1 MSARRWRSVLLFS
14 AILALPAALPQSES
28 RSSRAEAQLREIRA
42 EIDRVRGQVRRDA
55 AERERLARRLR
66 DAEQSVAAAR
76 AERDRLRAERDERAR
91 RRAEL
96 AEERRKREADLEAER
111 RALSAQMR
119 AAYMI
124 GREEPLKLLLNQR
137 DPARAGRMFAY
148 YGYFGRAR
156 AGQIVRIEDHVARI
170 EELDAE
176 LEAEQARLADLETR
190 QRSEVARAEEARVA
204 RGEVLAALNAE
215 ARSRTASLDRLR
227 REQAALEKLVRELR
241 RALQKFPS
249 DSRSPFGRMRGQ
261 LAWPVGGRIA
271 ARFGQTRAG
280 GLRWE
285 GVLVAA
291 ERGAPVR
298 AVYRGR
304 VVYADWLAGLGLLV
318 IVDHGGGYLS
328 LYGHNDQIYRKV
340 GETVAAGDSVAAVGD
355 TGGRTSPE
363 LYFEIRRGGRPVDPQ
378 PWFRTRSP

>member
-1 MSARRWRSVLLFS
+1 MSARRWRSLLLCS
-14 AILALPAALPQSES
+14 AILALPAALPQTES
-28 RSSRAEAQLREIRA
+28 RSSKAEAQLREIRA
-42 EIDRVRGQVRRDA
+42 EIDRVRSQVRRDA
-55 AERERLARRLR
+55 AERERLSRRLR
-66 DAEQSVAAAR
+66 DAEQSVVAAR
-76 AERDRLRAERDERAR
+76 TERDRLRAERDERAR

-96 AEERRKREADLEAER
+96 AEERRRREADLETER
-111 RALSAQMR
+111 RALASQMR

-156 AGQIVRIEDHVARI
+156 AGQIVRIEEHVARI

-190 QRSEVARAEEARVA
+190 QRAEVARAEQARAA
-204 RGEVLAALNAE
+204 RGEVLAALDAE
-215 ARSRTASLDRLR
+215 ARSRAASLERLR

-261 LAWPVGGRIA
+261 LAWPVQGRLA
-271 ARFGQTRAG
+271 ARFGQTRVG

-291 ERGAPVR
+291 DRGAPVR

-328 LYGHNDQIYRKV
+328 LYGHNDQIHRKV
-340 GETVAAGDSVAAVGD
+340 GETVAAGDSLGVVGD
-355 TGGRTSPE
+355 TGGRASPE
-363 LYFEIRRGGRPVDPQ
+363 LYFEIRQGGRPIDPQ

>member
-1 MSARRWRSVLLFS
+1 MSARWWRFLLLFS
-14 AILALPAALPQSES
+14 AILALPPALPQSES
-28 RSSRAEAQLREIRA
+28 RSSKAEAQLRDIRA

-66 DAEQSVAAAR
+66 DAEQSVADAR
-76 AERDRLRAERDERAR
+76 TERDRLRAERDERAR

-96 AEERRKREADLEAER
+96 ADERRRREADLEAER
-111 RALSAQMR
+111 RALAAQMR

-156 AGQIVRIEDHVARI
+156 AGQIVRIEEHVSRI

-190 QRSEVARAEEARVA
+190 QRAEVERAEQARAA

-215 ARSRTASLDRLR
+215 ARSRAASLERLR

-261 LAWPVGGRIA
+261 LAWPVAGRIA

-285 GVLVAA
+285 GVVVAA
-291 ERGAPVR
+291 DRGAPVR

-304 VVYADWLAGLGLLV
+304 IVYADWLAGLGLLV
-318 IVDHGGGYLS
+318 ILDHGNGYLS

-340 GETVAAGDSVAAVGD
+340 GDSVAAGDPIAAVGD
-355 TGGRTSPE
+355 TGGRTDPE

>member
-1 MSARRWRSVLLFS
+1 M
-14 AILALPAALPQSES
+14 
-28 RSSRAEAQLREIRA
+28 REIRA
-42 EIDRVRGQVRRDA
+42 EVDRVRAQVRRDA
-55 AERERLARRLR
+55 AERERLSRRLR

-76 AERDRLRAERDERAR
+76 AERERLRAERDERAR

-96 AEERRKREADLEAER
+96 ARERGQRQADLEAER
-111 RALSAQMR
+111 RALAAQMR

-156 AGQIVRIEDHVARI
+156 AGQIVRIEEHVARI

-176 LEAEQARLADLETR
+176 LEAEQARLADLEAR
-190 QRSEVARAEEARVA
+190 QGAEVAKAEQARAA
-204 RGEVLAALNAE
+204 RGEVLAALEAE
-215 ARSRTASLDRLR
+215 ARSRAASLERLR

-261 LAWPVGGRIA
+261 LAWPVAGRIA
-271 ARFGQTRAG
+271 ARFGQVRAG

-291 ERGAPVR
+291 ERGAQVR
-298 AVYRGR
+298 SVYRGR

-340 GETVAAGDSVAAVGD
+340 GDTVAAGDSIAAVGD
-355 TGGRTSPE
+355 TGGRASPE

>member
-1 MSARRWRSVLLFS
+1 MSARWWLPLLLSS
-14 AILALPAALPQSES
+14 AILVAPAALAQSES

-42 EIDRVRGQVRRDA
+42 EVDRVRDQVRRDA

-76 AERDRLRAERDERAR
+76 AERERLRAERDERAR

-96 AEERRKREADLEAER
+96 AGERRQREAELEAER
-111 RALSAQMR
+111 SALAAQMR

-156 AGQIVRIEDHVARI
+156 AGQIVRIEEHVARI

-190 QRSEVARAEEARVA
+190 QRAELARAEEARAA

-215 ARSRTASLDRLR
+215 ARSRAASLQRLR

-261 LAWPVGGRIA
+261 LAWPVAGRLA

-291 ERGAPVR
+291 DRGAPVR

-318 IVDHGGGYLS
+318 ILDHGNGYLS

-340 GETVAAGDSVAAVGD
+340 GETVAAGDTIGAVGD
-355 TGGRTSPE
+355 TGGRTDPE

-378 PWFRTRSP
+378 PWFRTRTP